1 MNYGRSLISF
11 YYLLLIALSVVKTVA
26 QTCEKLT
33 SCSCKAGE
41 FTFSLSQLKFQS
53 LSITN
58 GSYTYVYQPCG
69 TVTCGGINTAAI
81 CQRSNVQSAF
91 YDVGDGDTAAFTG
104 SPLNNTLVLTF
115 TSDQRTSNIKIS
127 CNRREQ
133 SKFTHVNEDP
143 PNTYTFVLET
153 PFACTSP
160 EPPTPK
166 PKHNLSTG
174 SVLLIIFFVFL
185 LVYFVVGILFLK
197 FVRRAIGTEA
207 IPNYEFWSSLPGYI
221 KDGVTF
227 TCRGCKSESSYSQI

>member
-1 MNYGRSLISF
+1 MRQREGRKRPEGRNEG
-11 YYLLLIALSVVKTVA
+11 VKEGA
-26 QTCEKLT
+26 ELRKRLKGRDGRKEGWKELRAEGEKGG
-33 SCSCKAGE
+33 SKEGRKEGE
-41 FTFSLSQLKFQS
+41 EGRTEGQAKRRKGERKKGRVEGRRA
-53 LSITN
+53 IK
-58 GSYTYVYQPCG
+58 GR
-69 TVTCGGINTAAI
+69 I

-174 SVLLIIFFVFL
+174 SVLLIIPRYL
-185 LVYFVVGILFLK
+185 
-197 FVRRAIGTEA
+197 
-207 IPNYEFWSSLPGYI
+207 IP
-221 KDGVTF
+221 
-227 TCRGCKSESSYSQI
+227 